1 MKPYTYLVSVL
12 IVFLSCI
19 SAFSQHQSE
28 LNPGYYI
35 VVGAYA
41 PTRENVAQNYTE
53 VLTRR
58 GYNAGYGFNT
68 SKNCFFV
75 YLKYFTDLK
84 ASVQDMQVTRKQPE
98 FAQAWVRVVPGEIHP
113 ISNNLPPL
121 NRERLADEQKQ
132 KDELAKKSKEEK
144 AVSKTEVAVTQPN
157 VEVTKTEP
165 QKTEPAK
172 NQSTVA
178 QNTIVAKA
186 DDGIIVTDNA
196 PIVQFPKMTLGN
208 TEVFISLFDQVHNR
222 IVEGTVTV
230 VDADSKKVLKEAKG
244 NEYFYLP
251 NPRSKSGKL
260 NLVCDAFG
268 YKKMEYSINYLS
280 PLADTVHQHIEL
292 LGTTFVINFN
302 LLRYGKDDVGVLGN
316 VTFYNDAAIMLPDS
330 REELTGL
337 LDMMRENP
345 NYKIRLHG
353 HTNGNYNGKIIKI
366 GDNKNFFSLD
376 GSKSTMG
383 TAKDLSYER
392 AEVIKEYLVAN
403 GIDGTRMEVKGWG
416 GKKPLFDKNS
426 VNAKRNVRV
435 EVEIVSN

>member
-1 MKPYTYLVSVL
+1 MKPYTYLVSYL
-12 IVFLSCI
+12 IVFFSCFT
-19 SAFSQHQSE
+19 AFSQHQTE

-68 SKNCFFV
+68 AKNVFFV
-75 YLKYFTDLK
+75 YLQFLTDLK
-84 ASVQDMQVTRKQPE
+84 ASVQAMQKTRREPE
-98 FAQAWVRVVPGEIHP
+98 FSQAWVRVVPGEIHP
-113 ISNNLPPL
+113 LSNSLPPL
-121 NRERLADEQKQ
+121 NKERLADEQRQ
-132 KDELAKKSKEEK
+132 KHELAKQTQVATQTEAAK
-144 AVSKTEVAVTQPN
+144 ADPVVVKNEPKVEQP
-157 VEVTKTEP
+157 TKTE
-165 QKTEPAK
+165 
-172 NQSTVA
+172 TVA
-178 QNTIVAKA
+178 SQNTVVAKA

-208 TEVFISLFDQVHNR
+208 TEVFLSLFDQKHNR
-222 IVEGTVTV
+222 IVEGTVSVIDPET
-230 VDADSKKVLKEAKG
+230 KKVLKEVKG

-268 YKKMEYSINYLS
+268 YKKMEHSINYLS
-280 PLADTVHQHIEL
+280 PLADTVQKHVEL
-292 LGTTFVINFN
+292 LGTTFVINFD
-302 LLRYGKDDVGVLGN
+302 LLRYAKDDIGVLGN

-330 REELTGL
+330 KEELVGL

-345 NYKIRLHG
+345 GYKITLHG

-366 GDNKNFFSLD
+366 GENKNFFSLE

-403 GIDGTRMEVKGWG
+403 GIDAARMEVKGWG

>member
-1 MKPYTYLVSVL
+1 MKPYTYLVSYL
-12 IVFLSCI
+12 IVFFSCFT
-19 SAFSQHQSE
+19 AFSQHQTE

-68 SKNCFFV
+68 AKNVFFV
-75 YLKYFTDLK
+75 YLQFLTDLK
-84 ASVQDMQVTRKQPE
+84 ASVQAMQKTRREPE
-98 FAQAWVRVVPGEIHP
+98 FSQAWVRVVPGEIHP
-113 ISNNLPPL
+113 LSNSLPPL
-121 NRERLADEQKQ
+121 NKERLADEQRQ
-132 KDELAKKSKEEK
+132 KDELAKQTQVATQTEAAK
-144 AVSKTEVAVTQPN
+144 ADPVVVKNEPKVEQP
-157 VEVTKTEP
+157 TKTE
-165 QKTEPAK
+165 
-172 NQSTVA
+172 TVA
-178 QNTIVAKA
+178 SQNTVVAKA

-208 TEVFISLFDQVHNR
+208 TEVFLSLFDQKHNR
-222 IVEGTVTV
+222 IVEGTVSVIDPET
-230 VDADSKKVLKEAKG
+230 KKVLKEVKG

-268 YKKMEYSINYLS
+268 YKKMEHSINYLS
-280 PLADTVHQHIEL
+280 PLADTVQKHVEL
-292 LGTTFVINFN
+292 LGTTFVINFD
-302 LLRYGKDDVGVLGN
+302 LLRYAKDDIGVLGN

-330 REELTGL
+330 KEELVGL

-345 NYKIRLHG
+345 GYKITLHG

-366 GDNKNFFSLD
+366 GENKNFFSLE

-403 GIDGTRMEVKGWG
+403 GIDAARMEVKGWG

>member
-1 MKPYTYLVSVL
+1 MKPYIFWIGIL
-12 IVFLSCI
+12 IVVLSPI
-19 SAFSQHQSE
+19 TAFTQHQSE

-58 GYNAGYGFNT
+58 GYNAGYGFNS
-68 SKNCFFV
+68 SKNVFFV

-84 ASVQDMQVTRKQPE
+84 QSVQDMQATRKQPE
-98 FAQAWVRVVPGEIHP
+98 FSQAWVRVIPGEIHP
-113 ISNNLPPL
+113 VSNNLPPL
-121 NRERLADEQKQ
+121 DKQRLAEEQRQ
-132 KDELAKKSKEEK
+132 KDALAKNKSEEPK
-144 AVSKTEVAVTQPN
+144 QEFVKTSNPVSDTPKTEIA
-157 VEVTKTEP
+157 KTE
-165 QKTEPAK
+165 T
-172 NQSTVA
+172 A
-178 QNTIVAKA
+178 QNTVMAKA
-186 DDGIIVTDNA
+186 DDGIVVTDNA

-208 TEVFISLFDQVHNR
+208 TEVFLSLFDQKHNR

-230 VDADSKKVLKEAKG
+230 YDDEGNKVLKEVKG

-260 NLVCDAFG
+260 RLVCEAFG
-268 YKKMEYSINYLS
+268 YKKMEQSINYLT
-280 PLADTVHQHIEL
+280 PLADTVHKNIEL
-292 LGTTFVINFN
+292 LGTTFVINFDM
-302 LLRYGKDDVGVLGN
+302 LRYGKDDVGILGN

-330 REELTGL
+330 KEELTGL
-337 LDMMRENP
+337 VDMMRENP
-345 NYKIRLHG
+345 GYKILLHG

-366 GDNKNFFSLD
+366 GENKNFFSLE
-376 GSKSTMG
+376 GSKSSMG

-403 GIDGTRMEVKGWG
+403 GIEASRMEVKGWG
-416 GKKPLFDKNS
+416 GKKPLYDKHS

-435 EVEIVSN
+435 EVEITSN